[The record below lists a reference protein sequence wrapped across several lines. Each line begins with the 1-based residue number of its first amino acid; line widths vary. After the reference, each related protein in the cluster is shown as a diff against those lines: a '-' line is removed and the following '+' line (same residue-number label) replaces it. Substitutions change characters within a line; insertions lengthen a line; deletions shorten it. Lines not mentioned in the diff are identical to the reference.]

1 MSRVQTTEDLGRG
14 RRPHKPT
21 EAHKAHVERVER
33 SEQRREAIR
42 HGKSVRN
49 GESSPDYTDEDLSDQ
64 EEAVGARGANA
75 GGAGFD
81 PIEDELNRDEAIRQA
96 LIKKIRK
103 YDNRA
108 GLDTLDVD
116 ELEVIWK
123 DIDDTRKARK
133 KTMFDYSSKVQDNGP
148 ARPAIAPPKGS
159 ASTVISTAS
168 RKRARSPLD
177 REHAR
182 KRVDTHEESHYPS
195 PAQSSPRR
203 RAQSSGRPAS
213 QPPASSSKRRSSS
226 AYHDRRSPRSTSR
239 SRPYNRRRSPSRS
252 RIHSRSS
259 SPGGRYSDL
268 DLEHG
273 DRSEEEDDE
282 RLETHAKKR
291 KKNAERSKLG
301 NYTGVERELIDQAF
315 AILVNQLY
323 GKHPFPDTQK
333 YVQLIHQ
340 SWAAA
345 KVALKIHADKYPLDK
360 GHKETLRQRVNSSH
374 GHLRDHV
381 RDQMENCFPFH
392 DGSMTE
398 QEIID
403 KVKRLLPHGIH
414 QKPGSEPK
422 TGYYGH
428 PWIKRVIFKAFF
440 VGRSP
445 IGTKF
450 PDDWNPIPLKIVAI
464 VCGIMGFLVEQWID
478 GKLPEVEDRAGR
490 GKGVPRG
497 PRMSFADVETKYREQ
512 YKFLKDMAKN
522 GQGDR
527 RDILLYEMYTSCMK
541 GARVKR
547 AASDSAEVQPV
558 EQRDNRH
565 MFVADHLSREERA
578 RLASLRA
585 AKTGIPA
592 AQDREAESDDEHA
605 PAAHSEDENGSGAGG
620 GSDAELGW
628 GDTNA
633 DDDILAPTD
642 KSRSATP
649 AGTARPRAKPVLRA
663 LAASAPGLRGS
674 PEFGSPS
681 GSSVGSR
688 VQSPCPPLHVAGK
701 RLAALRGDTNNA
713 LGDFEVAESTRDRR
727 SEGPNTAA
735 IKSVVSRLEVV
746 IPVGTPSQ
754 RWKELNEGV
763 EVRNAKGPRASGSN
777 GRLKIRKSAP
787 SASQP

>member
-33 SEQRREAIR
+33 SEQRCEAIR

-182 KRVDTHEESHYPS
+182 KRVDTHVPHSRL
-195 PAQSSPRR
+195 PAVELNLVDALPPNLPRR
-203 RAQSSGRPAS
+203 PRNAEAL
-213 QPPASSSKRRSSS
+213 RRTTIGLV
-226 AYHDRRSPRSTSR
+226 A
-239 SRPYNRRRSPSRS
+239 
-252 RIHSRSS
+252 
-259 SPGGRYSDL
+259 GGRYSDL

-273 DRSEEEDDE
+273 DWSEEEDDE
-282 RLETHAKKR
+282 RLETHA
-291 KKNAERSKLG
+291 KLG

-414 QKPGSEPK
+414 QKSN
-422 TGYYGH
+422 
-428 PWIKRVIFKAFF
+428 WNQI
-440 VGRSP
+440 
-445 IGTKF
+445 

-605 PAAHSEDENGSGAGG
+605 RRHIRKMKTVVERAGDQTLSSGG
-620 GSDAELGW
+620 G
-628 GDTNA
+628 
-633 DDDILAPTD
+633 IPTRMTTFWHQQINQGTSSHASYLNCSA
-642 KSRSATP
+642 KLNRSATP

-701 RLAALRGDTNNA
+701 RLAALRGDTNKA